1 MSTRETSVDRVL
13 RGRRLV
19 EERHVN
25 APHAQQREPS
35 GARTSTSWGPA
46 WLPEWSPRL
55 LRADLVAGLTLA
67 AYLLP
72 AALGDAS
79 LANLPPEAGLYA
91 CLFAGLVYWWFSG
104 ARHTAITVTS
114 AISLLVGQSLGP
126 LAGGDT
132 SRFAALAALT
142 ALLTGAIA
150 LVAWVA
156 RAGVLVEF
164 ISETVLVGFKAGIA
178 LVLISTQ
185 LPKLLGVAGSHGGG
199 FFERCAHVVHELPR
213 TNGTA
218 LLLGVAALAALLA
231 GKKWLANR
239 PIAVL
244 VVVAGIGATALFD
257 LPAHGVK
264 TLGAVPEGLPVPG
277 LPGVG
282 YADGHE
288 LLPLALACFL
298 LGAVESA
305 AIGRMFAARHGYA
318 FDANR
323 ELLGL
328 AAANAMAGLGRGFPV
343 SGGMSQSLV
352 NEAGGAKSPLSGLF
366 AALLVLVVVLTCAGL
381 LRDLPQPV
389 LAAIVLVAV
398 GGLLK
403 LDALRELWRFDR
415 TEFLVAMVVLAGVL
429 TSGILRGV
437 LIGAAVSLLLLV
449 RRAARPRV
457 AELGRV
463 PGTDVFA
470 DHERHPENL
479 PEPDAT
485 VLRVEGP
492 LLYFNARHVQDEV
505 LRLLAARPDPR
516 LLVLHL
522 GMTVQIDL
530 AGCELLAHLHE
541 MLARRGITL
550 RLAEVHGRLRDVLR
564 RYGWPVERSP
574 IGQNQTAGAV
584 LTEWRAERHAPAAPP
599 AAPA

>member
-1 MSTRETSVDRVL
+1 MNPPKS
-13 RGRRLV
+13 RGWWR
-19 EERHVN
+19 
-25 APHAQQREPS
+25 PPS
-35 GARTSTSWGPA
+35 LAG
-46 WLPEWSPRL
+46 WSPSHL
-55 LRADLVAGLTLA
+55 AADAVAGLTLA

-72 AALGDAS
+72 AGLGDAS

-91 CLFAGLVYWWFSG
+91 CLCAGLVYWWFSG

-126 LAGGDT
+126 LAGGDA
-132 SRFAALAALT
+132 SRFAAFAAAT
-142 ALLTGAIA
+142 ALLTAGIA
-150 LVAWVA
+150 LVAWLA

-164 ISETVLVGFKAGIA
+164 ISETVLIGFKAGIA

-199 FFERCAHVVHELPR
+199 FFARCAHVVHHVPE
-213 TNGTA
+213 TNFVA
-218 LLLGVAALAALLA
+218 LALGVAALLALVA
-231 GKKWLANR
+231 GKRWLANR
-239 PIAVL
+239 PVAVV
-244 VVVAGIGATALFD
+244 VVVAGVVATALFD

-277 LPGVG
+277 LPAIG
-282 YADGHE
+282 YSEWNE

-305 AIGRMFAARHGYA
+305 AIGRMFAARHGYS

-328 AAANAMAGLGRGFPV
+328 AAANLAAGLGRGFPV

-352 NEAGGAKSPLSGLF
+352 NEAGGAKSSLSGLF
-366 AALLVLVVVLTCAGL
+366 AALLVLLVVLTCAGL

-398 GGLLK
+398 TGLLK
-403 LDALRELWRFDR
+403 IEALKQLWRFDR
-415 TEFLVAMVVLAGVL
+415 SEFLVAMVVLAGVL
-429 TSGILRGV
+429 ASGILRGV
-437 LIGAAVSLLLLV
+437 MIGAIVSLLLLV
-449 RRAARPRV
+449 RRAASPRV

-470 DHERHPENL
+470 DHERHPENV
-479 PEPDAT
+479 PETGVA

-492 LLYFNARHVQDEV
+492 LLYFNSRHVQDQV
-505 LRLLAARPDPR
+505 LAAAEQRPGTQ

-522 GMTVQIDL
+522 GMTAHIDL
-530 AGCELLAHLHE
+530 AGCELLAHLHTA
-541 MLARRGITL
+541 LQRRGIVL
-550 RLAEVHGRLRDVLR
+550 RLAEVRGRLRDVLR
-564 RYGWPVERSP
+564 RFGWSAEQGP
-574 IGQNQTAGAV
+574 IGQNQSVRAV
-584 LTEWRAERHAPAAPP
+584 LAEWRAARG
-599 AAPA
+599 